1 MEIVMTSPEERLH
14 ILRLIETGQVRA
26 EEGAQL
32 LDALGEST
40 SRERSRAGA
49 RPNVL
54 RVRVTDLSSHRQKV
68 NVTIPV
74 SLIDIG
80 IKLGARLF
88 PRDGLTVEEIRRVV
102 ESGVTGRVFDM
113 QDLEE
118 GERVEIFIE

>member
-1 MEIVMTSPEERLH
+1 MSSSDERLR
-14 ILRLIETGQVRA
+14 ILRLIESGQVKA

-32 LDALGEST
+32 IDALGESAT
-40 SRERSRAGA
+40 RDRARAGV
-49 RPNVL
+49 RPSIL

-88 PRDGLTVEEIRRVV
+88 PRGGPTIEELRRVL
-102 ESGVTGRVFDM
+102 ESGTTGRVFDL

-118 GERVEIFIE
+118 GERVEIFVE